1 LVQSGIIQFLKKKRF
16 QGLNQVEL
24 CNELNINANKKTRYD
39 RLDVAQ
45 KVVNIKSVLKK
56 KRIIN
61 LKRLE
66 FQVFHVVLRVIG

>member
-1 LVQSGIIQFLKKKRF
+1 M
-16 QGLNQVEL
+16 EL